1 MVYFLRLLHDIIC
14 LTFVVFAGERQGALM
29 VVVGM
34 IALTLICCVS
44 TISTRANDSCLD
56 PLGVFLL
63 DGSAEVLSV
72 EGFRKFLEQGGPQPR
87 SHRVLLGH
95 MLLLDRAQVFEVHR
109 LALLQLAAAVA
120 GRLVG

>member
-1 MVYFLRLLHDIIC
+1 MVSFLRLLHDIIW

-29 VVVGM
+29 VVGM

-44 TISTRANDSCLD
+44 TTRSTRTDDSCLD

-63 DGSAEVLSV
+63 DGAAEVFPV
-72 EGFRKFLEQGGPQPR
+72 ESFRKFLEQGGPQPR

-95 MLLLDRAQVFEVHR
+95 MLLLD
-109 LALLQLAAAVA
+109 
-120 GRLVG
+120 

>member
-44 TISTRANDSCLD
+44 PTRSTRTNDSCLD

-109 LALLQLAAAVA
+109 LALLQLAAAA